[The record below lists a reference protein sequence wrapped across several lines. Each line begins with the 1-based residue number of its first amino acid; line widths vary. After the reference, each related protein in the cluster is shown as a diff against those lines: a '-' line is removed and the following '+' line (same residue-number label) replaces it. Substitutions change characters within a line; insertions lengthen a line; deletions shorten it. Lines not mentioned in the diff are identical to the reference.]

1 MLLEIKNVFKKVT
14 EPSGEVITISHA
26 DNLTLDAGGQM
37 LLTGPSGSG
46 MLLTGP
52 SGSGKTTLLHM
63 IAGLLSPSGGEIYF
77 NGERIDNMP
86 ERERDLWRARNIGYV
101 FHVFQKL
108 NLIEALT
115 AEENILLAGYFAG
128 GDMAELK
135 KRAHDLLERVGLAGK
150 KDVLPGKLSIGEQQ
164 RVAVVRAVI
173 NKPVLLLA
181 DEPTASLAD
190 EPTASLDAENSRI
203 VLGLLRGLCSE
214 NGTALI
220 LSTHDEGV
228 KQQFDEWFD
237 IKGGRFLSHG
247 HN

>member
-1 MLLEIKNVFKKVT
+1 MLLEIKNIFKKIT
-14 EPSGEVITISHA
+14 EPSGEVITVSRA
-26 DNLTLDAGGQM
+26 EQLMLDKGGQ
-37 LLTGPSGSG
+37 

-77 NGERIDNMP
+77 DGVRIDNMP
-86 ERERDLWRARNIGYV
+86 ERQRDLWRARNIGY
-101 FHVFQKL
+101 VFQKL

-115 AEENILLAGYFAG
+115 AEENILLAGYFADA
-128 GDMAELK
+128 DMAALK
-135 KRAHDLLERVGLAGK
+135 KRAAELLKRVGLFNK

-173 NKPVLLLA
+173 NNPVLL
-181 DEPTASLAD
+181 LAD
-190 EPTASLDAENSRI
+190 EPTASLDAENSRV

-214 NGTALI
+214 NGAALI
-220 LSTHDEGV
+220 LSTHDESI

-237 IKGGRFLSHG
+237 IKSGRFITYG

>member
-26 DNLTLDAGGQM
+26 GNLTLDAGGQ
-37 LLTGPSGSG
+37 

-101 FHVFQKL
+101 FQKL

-128 GDMAELK
+128 GDMVELK
-135 KRAHDLLERVGLAGK
+135 KRAHNLLERVGLAGK

-181 DEPTASLAD
+181 DEPTASL
-190 EPTASLDAENSRI
+190 DAENSRI

-214 NGTALI
+214 NATALI

>member
-1 MLLEIKNVFKKVT
+1 MLLEVKNVFKQVT

-26 DNLTLDAGGQM
+26 NQLTLDKGGQ
-37 LLTGPSGSG
+37 L
-46 MLLTGP
+46 LLTGP

-63 IAGLLSPSGGEIYF
+63 IAGLLTPSGGEIYF
-77 NGERIDNMP
+77 NGRRIDNMP
-86 ERERDLWRARNIGYV
+86 ERERDLWRAQNIGY
-101 FHVFQKL
+101 VFQKL

-128 GDMAELK
+128 GDMAALK
-135 KRAHDLLERVGLAGK
+135 KRAQNLLERVGLAAR

-173 NKPVLLLA
+173 NSPVLL
-181 DEPTASLAD
+181 LAD
-190 EPTASLDAENSRI
+190 EPTASLDAENSRV
-203 VLGLLRGLCSE
+203 VLGLLRSLCSE
-214 NGTALI
+214 NSTALL
-220 LSTHDEGV
+220 LSTHDESV

-237 IKGGRFLSHG
+237 IKCGRLTEHE

>member
-26 DNLTLDAGGQM
+26 DNLKLDAGGQ
-37 LLTGPSGSG
+37 

-86 ERERDLWRARNIGYV
+86 ERARDLWRARNIGY
-101 FHVFQKL
+101 VFQKL

-135 KRAHDLLERVGLAGK
+135 RRAHDLLERVGLAGK

-173 NKPVLLLA
+173 NNNALPLCVPLSISRYCFWQMSRRRALTLK
-181 DEPTASLAD
+181 TAALCWGCCAVCAAK
-190 EPTASLDAENSRI
+190 TARRA
-203 VLGLLRGLCSE
+203 V
-214 NGTALI
+214 
-220 LSTHDEGV
+220 
-228 KQQFDEWFD
+228 
-237 IKGGRFLSHG
+237 
-247 HN
+247 

>member
-1 MLLEIKNVFKKVT
+1 MLLEIKNIFKKIT
-14 EPSGEVITISHA
+14 EPSGEVITVSRA
-26 DNLTLDAGGQM
+26 EQLMLDKGGQ
-37 LLTGPSGSG
+37 

-77 NGERIDNMP
+77 DGVRIDNMP
-86 ERERDLWRARNIGYV
+86 ERQRDLWRARNIGY
-101 FHVFQKL
+101 VFQKL

-115 AEENILLAGYFAG
+115 AEENILLAGYFADA
-128 GDMAELK
+128 DMAALK
-135 KRAHDLLERVGLAGK
+135 KRAAELLERVGLFNK

-173 NKPVLLLA
+173 NNPVLL
-181 DEPTASLAD
+181 LAD
-190 EPTASLDAENSRI
+190 EPTASLDAENSRV

-214 NGTALI
+214 NGVALI
-220 LSTHDEGV
+220 LSTHDESI

-237 IKGGRFLSHG
+237 IKSGRFITHG

>member
-1 MLLEIKNVFKKVT
+1 MLLEIKNIFKKIT
-14 EPSGEVITISHA
+14 EPSGEVITVSRA
-26 DNLTLDAGGQM
+26 EQLMLDKGGQ
-37 LLTGPSGSG
+37 

-77 NGERIDNMP
+77 DGVRIDNMP
-86 ERERDLWRARNIGYV
+86 ERQRDLWRARNIGY
-101 FHVFQKL
+101 VFQKL

-115 AEENILLAGYFAG
+115 AEENILLAGYFADA
-128 GDMAELK
+128 DMAALE
-135 KRAHDLLERVGLAGK
+135 KRAAELLERVGLFNK

-173 NKPVLLLA
+173 NNPVLL
-181 DEPTASLAD
+181 LAD
-190 EPTASLDAENSRI
+190 EPTASLDAENSRV

-214 NGTALI
+214 NGAALI
-220 LSTHDEGV
+220 LSTHDESI

-237 IKGGRFLSHG
+237 IKSGRFITHG
-247 HN
+247 DN

>member
-1 MLLEIKNVFKKVT
+1 MLLEIKNIFKKIT
-14 EPSGEVITISHA
+14 EPSGEVITVSRA
-26 DNLTLDAGGQM
+26 EQLMLDKGGQ
-37 LLTGPSGSG
+37 

-77 NGERIDNMP
+77 NGVRIDNMP
-86 ERERDLWRARNIGYV
+86 ERQRDLWRARNIGY
-101 FHVFQKL
+101 VFQKL

-115 AEENILLAGYFAG
+115 AEENILLAGYFADA
-128 GDMAELK
+128 DMAALK
-135 KRAHDLLERVGLAGK
+135 KRAAELLERVGLFNK

-173 NKPVLLLA
+173 NNPVLL
-181 DEPTASLAD
+181 LAD
-190 EPTASLDAENSRI
+190 EPTASLDAENSRV

-214 NGTALI
+214 NGAALI
-220 LSTHDEGV
+220 LSTHDESI

-237 IKGGRFLSHG
+237 IKSGRFITYG

>member
-1 MLLEIKNVFKKVT
+1 MLLEIKNIFKKIT
-14 EPSGEVITISHA
+14 EPSGEVITVSRA
-26 DNLTLDAGGQM
+26 EQLMLDKGGQ
-37 LLTGPSGSG
+37 

-63 IAGLLSPSGGEIYF
+63 IAGLLLPSGGEIYF
-77 NGERIDNMP
+77 DGVRIDNMP
-86 ERERDLWRARNIGYV
+86 ERQRDLWRARNIGY
-101 FHVFQKL
+101 VFQKL

-115 AEENILLAGYFAG
+115 AEENILLAGYFADA
-128 GDMAELK
+128 DMAALK
-135 KRAHDLLERVGLAGK
+135 KRAAELLERVGLLNK

-173 NKPVLLLA
+173 NNPVLL
-181 DEPTASLAD
+181 LAD
-190 EPTASLDAENSRI
+190 EPTASLDAENSRV

-214 NGTALI
+214 NCAALI
-220 LSTHDEGV
+220 LSTHDESI

-237 IKGGRFLSHG
+237 IKSGRFITHG

>member
-26 DNLTLDAGGQM
+26 DNLTLDAGGQ
-37 LLTGPSGSG
+37 

-101 FHVFQKL
+101 FQKL

-135 KRAHDLLERVGLAGK
+135 GRAHDLLERVGLAGK

-173 NKPVLLLA
+173 NKPVLL
-181 DEPTASLAD
+181 LAD

>member
-1 MLLEIKNVFKKVT
+1 MLLEIKNIFKKIT
-14 EPSGEVITISHA
+14 EPSGEVITVSRA
-26 DNLTLDAGGQM
+26 EQLMLDKGGQ
-37 LLTGPSGSG
+37 

-77 NGERIDNMP
+77 NGVRIDNMP
-86 ERERDLWRARNIGYV
+86 ERQRDLWRARNIGY
-101 FHVFQKL
+101 VFQKL

-115 AEENILLAGYFAG
+115 AEENILLAGYFADA
-128 GDMAELK
+128 DMAALK
-135 KRAHDLLERVGLAGK
+135 KRAAELLERVGLFNK

-173 NKPVLLLA
+173 NNPVLL
-181 DEPTASLAD
+181 LAD

-214 NGTALI
+214 NGAALI
-220 LSTHDEGV
+220 LSTHDESI

-237 IKGGRFLSHG
+237 IKSGRFITHG